1 MRDRIK
7 AITIRP
13 LQDFLHRETSSGVL
27 LLVAAV
33 IGLALANSPLGT
45 GYFRLLDTYLIDISF
60 DIWGIELFLKLTV
73 LKFINYLLMT
83 FFFFV
88 VGLEIKR
95 ELTTGHLATFRSAMA
110 PFIAAI
116 GGMAVPAMIY
126 LAIAGDI

>member
-1 MRDRIK
+1 MRDRIE

-60 DIWGIELFLKLTV
+60 DIWGI
-73 LKFINYLLMT
+73 
-83 FFFFV
+83 
-88 VGLEIKR
+88 
-95 ELTTGHLATFRSAMA
+95 
-110 PFIAAI
+110 
-116 GGMAVPAMIY
+116 
-126 LAIAGDI
+126 